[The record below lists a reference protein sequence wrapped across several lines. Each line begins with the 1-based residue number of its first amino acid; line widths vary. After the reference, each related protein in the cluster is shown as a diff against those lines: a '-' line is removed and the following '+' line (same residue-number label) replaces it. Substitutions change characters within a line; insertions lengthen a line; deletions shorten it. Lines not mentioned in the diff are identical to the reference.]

1 MTSESTGSE
10 LRSGDLLFCG
20 IGGFVPGF
28 VPVGV
33 GQAALFVTR
42 RWWRMVFSVRQWFH
56 LRHVAV
62 VDTGWSRDPHIIQA
76 MPRGAERVPLD
87 PAKHLTAGCV
97 YVRPEYE
104 QGDPFEIGYEH
115 RSVGFKV
122 AHCARQYV
130 GTPYGFLTYV
140 KLAAG
145 AFRFRLTEAWLRRL
159 ISTRRDMICSQL
171 ADQAM
176 ADAGHNVFTDDRLP
190 QDVVP
195 AELFD
200 AVMSQPGWFMI
211 PGHPVVGQW
220 TRTDRAS
227 SVFARK

>member
-42 RWWRMVFSVRQWFH
+42 RWWRMVFSVRRWFH

-62 VDTGWSRDPHIIQA
+62 VDRPANTPHLIQA
-76 MPRGAERVPLD
+76 MPKGAERVPLD
-87 PAKHLTAGCV
+87 PAKHWVAGCV
-97 YVRPEYE
+97 YVRPDYARELT
-104 QGDPFEIGYEH
+104 QGYD
-115 RSVGFKV
+115 V
-122 AHCARQYV
+122 ADAALNYV
-130 GTPYGFLTYV
+130 GTPYGFLTYL

-171 ADQAM
+171 ADQALS
-176 ADAGHNVFTDDRLP
+176 DAGHNVFTDDRLP

-211 PGHPVVGQW
+211 PGHPIVGQW

>member
-62 VDTGWSRDPHIIQA
+62 VDVTRTRPHLIQA

-97 YVRPEYE
+97 YVRPDYAYGSS
-104 QGDPFEIGYEH
+104 QGFD
-115 RSVGFKV
+115 V
-122 AHCARQYV
+122 ADAAWCYV

-171 ADQAM
+171 ADQALS
-176 ADAGHNVFTDDRLP
+176 DAGHNVFTDDRLP

-220 TRTDRAS
+220 TRTDRAT

>member
-1 MTSESTGSE
+1 MGSE

-20 IGGFVPGF
+20 IGGLVPGF

-42 RWWRMVFSVRQWFH
+42 RWWRLVFSARQWFH

-62 VDTGWSRDPHIIQA
+62 VETHLASAPRLIQA

-97 YVRPEYE
+97 YVRPDYARGAE
-104 QGDPFEIGYEH
+104 QGLH
-115 RSVGFKV
+115 V
-122 AHCARQYV
+122 ADAAIDYV
-130 GTPYGFLTYV
+130 GVPYGFLTYL

-145 AFRFRLTEAWLRRL
+145 AFRMRLTEAWLRRL

-171 ADQAM
+171 ADQAL
-176 ADAGHNVFTDDRLP
+176 ADAGHHVFTDGRLP

-227 SVFARK
+227 SAFARK

>member
-1 MTSESTGSE
+1 MDSE

-28 VPVGV
+28 VPIGV
-33 GQAALFVTR
+33 GQLALFLTR
-42 RWWRMVFSVRQWFH
+42 RWWRVVFSARQWFH

-62 VDTGWSRDPHIIQA
+62 VDTNIQGIHLIQA
-76 MPRGAERVPLD
+76 MPRGAERVPLSVT
-87 PAKHLTAGCV
+87 KHFTAGCV
-97 YVRPEYE
+97 YVRPDYA

-115 RSVGFKV
+115 RSGGFKV

-130 GTPYGFLTYV
+130 GVPYGFLTYL

-145 AFRFRLTEAWLRRL
+145 AFRFRLTEAWLRKAL
-159 ISTRRDMICSQL
+159 STRRDMICSQL
-171 ADQAM
+171 ADQAL
-176 ADAGHNVFTDDRLP
+176 ADAGHHVFDDGRLP

-211 PGHPVVGQW
+211 PGHSVVGQW

>member
-1 MTSESTGSE
+1 MDSE

-42 RWWRMVFSVRQWFH
+42 RWWRMVFSARQWFH

-62 VDTGWSRDPHIIQA
+62 VDVTRATPYLIQA

-87 PAKHLTAGCV
+87 PAKHWVAGCV
-97 YVRPEYE
+97 YVRPGYAGEAE
-104 QGDPFEIGYEH
+104 QGLD
-115 RSVGFKV
+115 V
-122 AHCARQYV
+122 ADAAIDYV
-130 GTPYGFLTYV
+130 GTPYGFLTYL

-171 ADQAM
+171 ADQAL
-176 ADAGHNVFTDDRLP
+176 ADAGHHVFTDGRLP

-200 AVMSQPGWFMI
+200 ALMSQPGWFMV
-211 PGHPVVGQW
+211 PGHSVVGQW
-220 TRTDRAS
+220 TRTERAS

>member
-1 MTSESTGSE
+1 MTSEATGSE
-10 LRSGDLLFCG
+10 LRPGDLLFCG

-62 VDTGWSRDPHIIQA
+62 VDTDQAGFSLIQA
-76 MPRGAERVPLD
+76 MPRGAERVALD
-87 PAKHLTAGCV
+87 PARHLTAGCV
-97 YVRPEYE
+97 YVRPDYAREGQHVE
-104 QGDPFEIGYEH
+104 
-115 RSVGFKV
+115 V
-122 AHCARQYV
+122 ADAAIDYV
-130 GTPYGFLTYV
+130 GTPYGFLTYL

-171 ADQAM
+171 ADQALS
-176 ADAGHNVFTDDRLP
+176 DAGHNVFTDDRLP

-220 TRTDRAS
+220 TRTDRAT

>member
-1 MTSESTGSE
+1 MASEPTGSE

-20 IGGFVPGF
+20 IGGFVPGL

-33 GQAALFVTR
+33 GQLALFLTR
-42 RWWRMVFSVRQWFH
+42 RWWRLVFSVRQWFRR
-56 LRHVAV
+56 RHVAV
-62 VDTGWSRDPHIIQA
+62 VETHLAPVPHLIQA

-87 PAKHLTAGCV
+87 PAKHLTSGCV
-97 YVRPEYE
+97 YVRPDYALSPSD
-104 QGDPFEIGYEH
+104 GGL
-115 RSVGFKV
+115 V
-122 AHCARQYV
+122 AYCARQYV
-130 GTPYGFLTYV
+130 GVPYGFLTYL

-145 AFRFRLTEAWLRRL
+145 AFRMRLTEAWLRKAL
-159 ISTRRDMICSQL
+159 STREDMICSQL
-171 ADQAM
+171 ADQAL
-176 ADAGHNVFTDDRLP
+176 ADAGHHVFDDGRLP

-211 PGHPVVGQW
+211 PGHSVVGQW
-220 TRTDRAS
+220 TRTDRAT

>member
-1 MTSESTGSE
+1 MGSE

-42 RWWRMVFSVRQWFH
+42 RWWRMVFSARQWFH

-62 VDTGWSRDPHIIQA
+62 VDRPANTPYLIQA

-97 YVRPEYE
+97 YVRPDYE
-104 QGDPFEIGYEH
+104 SRDVYG
-115 RSVGFKV
+115 RLVSL
-122 AHCARQYV
+122 AASRYV
-130 GTPYGFLTYV
+130 GVPYGFLTYL

-145 AFRFRLTEAWLRRL
+145 AFRMRLTEAWLRRL

-171 ADQAM
+171 ADQAL
-176 ADAGHNVFTDDRLP
+176 ADAGHHVFDDGRLP
-190 QDVVP
+190 QDVAP

-200 AVMSQPGWFMI
+200 ALMSQPGWFMI
-211 PGHPVVGQW
+211 PGHSVVGQW
-220 TRTDRAS
+220 TRTERAT

>member
-1 MTSESTGSE
+1 MTSE

-20 IGGFVPGF
+20 IGGVVPGF

-33 GQAALFVTR
+33 GQLALFVTR
-42 RWWRMVFSVRQWFH
+42 RWWRHVFTVRQWFH

-62 VDTGWSRDPHIIQA
+62 VDVTDGGEVRVTQA
-76 MPRGAERVPLD
+76 MPRGAERIPLD
-87 PAKHLTAGCV
+87 PAKHLTDGCV
-97 YVRPEYE
+97 YVRPGYTGGEE
-104 QGDPFEIGYEH
+104 QGA
-115 RSVGFKV
+115 RV
-122 AHCARQYV
+122 ALAASRYLGV
-130 GTPYGFLTYV
+130 PYGFVTYL

-145 AFRFRLTEAWLRRL
+145 AFRMRWTEAWLRRL

-171 ADQAM
+171 ADQALT
-176 ADAGHNVFTDDRLP
+176 DAWHHVFDDGRLP

-200 AVMSQPGWFMI
+200 AVMCQPGWFMI
-211 PGHPVVGQW
+211 PGHPVVGHW
-220 TRTDRAS
+220 TRTGRAS

>member
-1 MTSESTGSE
+1 MSSEPTGSE

-33 GQAALFVTR
+33 GQLALFVTR
-42 RWWRMVFSVRQWFH
+42 KWWRVVFSARQWFH

-62 VDTGWSRDPHIIQA
+62 VDVTRTYPYLIQA

-104 QGDPFEIGYEH
+104 PDWDSDLDGAVTGRGAADAAWG
-115 RSVGFKV
+115 
-122 AHCARQYV
+122 YV
-130 GTPYGFLTYV
+130 GVPYGFLTYL

-145 AFRFRLTEAWLRRL
+145 AFRMRLTEAWLRKAL
-159 ISTRRDMICSQL
+159 STRRDMICSQL
-171 ADQAM
+171 ADQAL
-176 ADAGHNVFTDDRLP
+176 ADAGHHVFDDGRLP

>member
-1 MTSESTGSE
+1 MTSDETGSE

-33 GQAALFVTR
+33 GQLALFVTR
-42 RWWRMVFSVRQWFH
+42 RWWRHVFSVRQWFH
-56 LRHVAV
+56 LRHVAI
-62 VDTGWSRDPHIIQA
+62 VDAPEGPGGHEFVIQA
-76 MPRGAERVPLD
+76 MPRGAERVSLD

-97 YVRPEYE
+97 YVRPEYAKAT
-104 QGDPFEIGYEH
+104 QGYD
-115 RSVGFKV
+115 V
-122 AHCARQYV
+122 ADAAFSYV

-145 AFRFRLTEAWLRRL
+145 AFRMRWTEAWLRRL
-159 ISTRRDMICSQL
+159 ISTRQDMICSQL
-171 ADQAM
+171 ADQALT
-176 ADAGHNVFTDDRLP
+176 DAGHDVFTDGRLS

-200 AVMSQPGWFMI
+200 AVMSRPGWFMI
-211 PGHPVVGQW
+211 PGHPVVGRW

>member
-1 MTSESTGSE
+1 MMDSE

-33 GQAALFVTR
+33 GQLALFVTR
-42 RWWRMVFSVRQWFH
+42 RWWRVVFSARQWFH

-62 VDTGWSRDPHIIQA
+62 VDVTRTYPYLIQA

-87 PAKHLTAGCV
+87 PAKHWVAGCV
-97 YVRPEYE
+97 YVRPDYAGGAE
-104 QGDPFEIGYEH
+104 QGFD
-115 RSVGFKV
+115 V
-122 AHCARQYV
+122 ADAAWGYV
-130 GTPYGFLTYV
+130 GVPYGFLTYL

-145 AFRFRLTEAWLRRL
+145 AFRMRLTEAWLRKAL
-159 ISTRRDMICSQL
+159 STRRDMICSQL
-171 ADQAM
+171 ADQAL
-176 ADAGHNVFTDDRLP
+176 ADAGHHVFDDGRLP

>member
-1 MTSESTGSE
+1 MTSELTGSE

-62 VDTGWSRDPHIIQA
+62 VEVTQARPHLIQA

-97 YVRPEYE
+97 YVRPDYARELT
-104 QGDPFEIGYEH
+104 QGYD
-115 RSVGFKV
+115 V
-122 AHCARQYV
+122 ADAALSYV

-171 ADQAM
+171 ADQALT
-176 ADAGHNVFTDDRLP
+176 DAGHNVFTDDRLP

>member
-42 RWWRMVFSVRQWFH
+42 RWWRMVWSVRQWFH

-62 VDTGWSRDPHIIQA
+62 VDTDQAGFSLIQA
-76 MPRGAERVPLD
+76 MPRGAERVALD
-87 PAKHLTAGCV
+87 PARHLTAGCV
-97 YVRPEYE
+97 YVRPDYAREGQHVE
-104 QGDPFEIGYEH
+104 
-115 RSVGFKV
+115 V
-122 AHCARQYV
+122 ADAAIDYV
-130 GTPYGFLTYV
+130 GVPYGFLTYL

-171 ADQAM
+171 ADQALS
-176 ADAGHNVFTDDRLP
+176 DAGHNVFTDDRLP

-220 TRTDRAS
+220 TRTDRAT

>member
-1 MTSESTGSE
+1 MTSEPTGSE

-42 RWWRMVFSVRQWFH
+42 RWWRMVWSVRQWFH

-62 VDTGWSRDPHIIQA
+62 VDGESLGQGAYLIQA

-97 YVRPEYE
+97 YVRPDYVRTFRNVE
-104 QGDPFEIGYEH
+104 
-115 RSVGFKV
+115 V
-122 AHCARQYV
+122 AAAALDYV
-130 GTPYGFLTYV
+130 GVPYGFLTYV

-171 ADQAM
+171 ADQALS
-176 ADAGHNVFTDDRLP
+176 DAGHNVFTDERLP